1 MALAHHL
8 THLWLPTILV
18 VNVDHFGARR
28 ALSPVII
35 ESNEFLAFL
44 FPNTAVEETEDIE
57 EASLEY
63 LAQIR
68 VLHILHVLA
77 LQYLLDGRLL
87 GSWRELV
94 GLHLLRAFAFE
105 ERARRTLTRGVH
117 VGARAR
123 A

>member
-8 THLWLPTILV
+8 AHLWLPTILV

-44 FPNTAVEETEDIE
+44 LPNTAVEETEDIE

-63 LAQIR
+63 LA
-68 VLHILHVLA
+68 
-77 LQYLLDGRLL
+77 
-87 GSWRELV
+87 
-94 GLHLLRAFAFE
+94 
-105 ERARRTLTRGVH
+105 
-117 VGARAR
+117 
-123 A
+123 